1 MVFSERRISIEIM
14 AANGYIIASFLAT
27 KRRKTTP
34 KAQSLRNSEFSSEK
48 IVNIKTMKT
57 EIRINRDLEAFSCFT
72 ENLFTYLQ

>member
-1 MVFSERRISIEIM
+1 M
-14 AANGYIIASFLAT
+14 AANGYMIASFLAT